1 LDSKKQ
7 TIRDDYQI
15 ISILEA
21 AKSSRSNLWLWQLDK
36 KNERIV
42 HFGRIRSLDQ
52 FKKIGVIVPVF
63 PVENDEFHF
72 NFSLEQEIYLY
83 FKEKNVVGKFS
94 PKQRAPEGGFSFH
107 FPQTMNQL
115 TGDEIKLFEQEHEE
129 KFIHLRATPR
139 KKAQGLN
146 MATITNLTRGEF
158 KADIYFLY
166 DLSQGGMA
174 FWCLDPGLFVK
185 GDEISISKMND
196 KILDTEI
203 NGEVV
208 AVRTVQE
215 EGNRL
220 KISVKFKT

>member
-1 LDSKKQ
+1 MDSKKQ

-52 FKKIGVIVPVF
+52 FKKIGIIVPVF

-83 FKEKNVVGKFS
+83 FKEKNVVGKFA
-94 PKQRAPEGGFSFH
+94 PRQRAAEGGFSFH
-107 FPQTMNQL
+107 FPPTLNQL
-115 TGDEIKLFEQEHEE
+115 IGDEITLFEQEHEE
-129 KFIHLRATPR
+129 KFIHLRASPR

-146 MATITNLTRGEF
+146 MATITNLSRGEF
-158 KADIYFLY
+158 KVDTYFLY

-174 FWCLDPGLFVK
+174 FWCVDPGMFVK

-196 KILDTEI
+196 KVLDNEIL
-203 NGEVV
+203 GEVV
-208 AVRTVQE
+208 AVRTVKE